1 MPISSSSISED
12 SHDSVLTIISKKLAD
27 TVGKSSSSL
36 LTMDLTLLKKID
48 GKFGL
53 VTDLCKGI

>member
-1 MPISSSSISED
+1 VI
-12 SHDSVLTIISKKLAD
+12 TIISKELAD
-27 TVGKSSSSL
+27 TVAKSSSSL
-36 LTMDLTLLKKID
+36 LTIDLTLLKKID